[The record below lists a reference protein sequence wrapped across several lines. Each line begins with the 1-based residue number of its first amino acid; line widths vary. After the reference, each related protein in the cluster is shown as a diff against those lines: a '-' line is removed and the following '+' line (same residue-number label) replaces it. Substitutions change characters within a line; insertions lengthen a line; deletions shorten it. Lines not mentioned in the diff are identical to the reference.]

1 MKRPDITFVIG
12 SMRIGGAERA
22 TLHLMNG
29 LAAKGLTIEL
39 VLLHKTGDFLSKI
52 NSGIKYL
59 TLTEEKLLREF
70 LLSENIWN

>member
-29 LAAKGLTIEL
+29 LAAKGLTIEPVSYTHL
-39 VLLHKTGDFLSKI
+39 DVYKRQDKC
-52 NSGIKYL
+52 K
-59 TLTEEKLLREF
+59 
-70 LLSENIWN
+70 